1 MPPDRLAAERAIRDF
16 LCALG
21 HPPEQS
27 AELTE
32 TPRRVA
38 EAYANE
44 LLSGYSV
51 DIAALL
57 SAGSP
62 AEESGLV
69 VMRDAFVST
78 MCPHHLLPSMG
89 TATLAYVPGE
99 RLFGLGV
106 LSDLLDA
113 CSRRLVL
120 QEQIGHSVVHALMD
134 HGAALGAFCS
144 LEMVHACLASRGAK
158 RPEAK
163 IFTSARA
170 GELPEAEI
178 AALLQAKA
186 SP

>member
-1 MPPDRLAAERAIRDF
+1 MTIDRPAAERAIHDF

-27 AELTE
+27 AELE
-32 TPRRVA
+32 DTPRRVA
-38 EAYANE
+38 EAYAGE
-44 LLSGYSV
+44 LLAGYGV
-51 DIAALL
+51 DIARLL
-57 SAGSP
+57 SSGSP
-62 AEESGLV
+62 AQDSGLV
-69 VMRDAFVST
+69 VMRGAFVTT

-99 RLFGLGV
+99 RVFGLGV
-106 LSDLLDA
+106 LAELLDA

-134 HGAALGAFCS
+134 HGAARGAFCG
-144 LEMVHACLASRGAK
+144 LEMVHACLAARGAK

-170 GELPEAEI
+170 GDLPEPEI
-178 AALLQAKA
+178 AALLMP
-186 SP
+186 SETP